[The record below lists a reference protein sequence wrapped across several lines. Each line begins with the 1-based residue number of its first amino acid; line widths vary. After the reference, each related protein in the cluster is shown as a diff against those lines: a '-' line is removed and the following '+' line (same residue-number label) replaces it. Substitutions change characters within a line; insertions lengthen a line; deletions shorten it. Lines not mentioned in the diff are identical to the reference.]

1 MSYRLDRHAG
11 SSPPGPGVGVADDGD
26 RHGVI
31 GGGDG
36 GGDADDG
43 RTEGVGTVVTVVTDA
58 VGEEE
63 GVVGRVVVRGGGL

>member
-1 MSYRLDRHAG
+1 M
-11 SSPPGPGVGVADDGD
+11 ADDGD

-31 GGGDG
+31 GGGGDG

>member
-1 MSYRLDRHAG
+1 MRVHRRQDRG
-11 SSPPGPGVGVADDGD
+11 WGWQMM
-26 RHGVI
+26 VI
-31 GGGDG
+31 AMVLLVVVVMG